1 MEDNT
6 LIRQAYNAVM
16 ANINN
21 KEEDTVA
28 MVKIPVNLLDIDEE
42 YQTVART
49 GRNLDNLVSNWDERK
64 LAPILVSPHKD
75 EGKFYVVDGFGRW
88 QASQKV
94 DAILEQNNKERKYE
108 YLTAIVLLKLPDDKD
123 KRRKIEAELFATQE
137 EQKSKL
143 KDIQMHGALR
153 ILGDKTVLLMDYFA
167 EKYHFSLDKEE
178 GKRENKPFLSSYSET
193 KNMIKSN
200 GKDCFEFVFD
210 ICKQSGFDRKPQ
222 GYQIFVLRGL
232 RDLYN
237 NIPDKREE
245 VKNIVIDYWRKRTP
259 SSFKK
264 EATSKYP
271 EPDDRTACCLYI
283 EDYVCDKLHID
294 TFREVIGSKAYYKK

>member
-1 MEDNT
+1 
-6 LIRQAYNAVM
+6 
-16 ANINN
+16 
-21 KEEDTVA
+21 
-28 MVKIPVNLLDIDEE
+28 
-42 YQTVART
+42 
-49 GRNLDNLVSNWDERK
+49 
-64 LAPILVSPHKD
+64 
-75 EGKFYVVDGFGRW
+75 
-88 QASQKV
+88 
-94 DAILEQNNKERKYE
+94 
-108 YLTAIVLLKLPDDKD
+108 
-123 KRRKIEAELFATQE
+123 
-137 EQKSKL
+137 
-143 KDIQMHGALR
+143 MHGALR

-210 ICKQSGFDRKPQ
+210 ICRQSGFDRKPQ